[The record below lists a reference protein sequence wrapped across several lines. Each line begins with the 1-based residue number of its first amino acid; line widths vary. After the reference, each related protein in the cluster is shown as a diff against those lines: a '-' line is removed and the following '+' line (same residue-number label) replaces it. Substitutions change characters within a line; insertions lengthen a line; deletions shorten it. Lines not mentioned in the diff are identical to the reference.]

1 MDKTLMRSTA
11 FVAFA
16 TFVGGE
22 TVHLAHMEA
31 LESHTHME
39 EHQLAETGKFQYTA
53 VVSGSS
59 YLADAPIYQVVD
71 VRKLPS

>member
-1 MDKTLMRSTA
+1 MRTTA
-11 FVAFA
+11 FAAFV
-16 TFVGGE
+16 TFIGAE

-39 EHQLAETGKFQYTA
+39 EHQPPEIGKFQYTA

-59 YLADAPIYQVVD
+59 YLADAPIYEVVD
-71 VRKLPS
+71 LRKLPS